1 MGEYKFKGKV
11 DKEKVFIVNR
21 NEFNDRFDAPFYKEK
36 FDFSNCINLSKL
48 VNVKGGKRI
57 PVGKTYANKETSN
70 IYFRVSNMENSTDI
84 DYSKVKYISDDLY
97 YFLKRY
103 ELFEN
108 ELIISIA
115 GTIGKINLIKNFPK
129 GKKVILT
136 ENCAKL
142 ILKKDNV
149 IPEYLL
155 IVLKSKF
162 VQKQIKLN
170 YIQTTIPKLG
180 LDRVLNLKIPNIPN
194 KGTQIKIVSQ
204 YQKAYNQKQQKEK
217 EAKVLL
223 ASVDTYLMNEL
234 EINLPKTNNSLES
247 RVFTVNFSEISG
259 ERFDAFAV
267 LNKDYKIE
275 GGKYKNYR
283 LRQIAEIQKG
293 QSITSAKIIDGDYPV
308 IAGGQ
313 SSPYSHNVYNYKNNA
328 ITVSASG
335 AYAGYVWYHNTPIF
349 ASDCSV
355 IQSKDENNISTL
367 FLAEVLKTKQTEIYN
382 LQQGAGQPHVYSS
395 DLIKLNIPVPP
406 KEKQEEII
414 NHISEIRAK
423 AKQLKKEAKTGLEN
437 AKHEIEKQILGTE

>member
-1 MGEYKFKGKV
+1 MGEYKFKDEV
-11 DKEKVFIVNR
+11 DEDRVFIVYR
-21 NEFNDRFDAPFYKEK
+21 NQFNERFDSPFYKEK
-36 FDFSNCINLSKL
+36 FNFSNCINLSKL
-48 VNVKGGKRI
+48 VTVKGGKRI
-57 PVGKTYANKETSN
+57 PVGKTYSNKETSN

-84 DYSKVKYISDDLY
+84 DYSKVKYISDNLY
-97 YFLKRY
+97 QFLKRY

-108 ELIISIA
+108 EIIISIA
-115 GTIGKINLIKNFPK
+115 GTIGKINLIKDFPK

-142 ILKKDNV
+142 ILKNDKV
-149 IPEYLL
+149 FPEYLL
-155 IVLKSKF
+155 VVLKSKF
-162 VQKQIKLN
+162 VQKQIRLN

-194 KGTQIKIVSQ
+194 KETQQRIVNQ
-204 YQKAYNQKQQKEK
+204 YQKAYNDKQQKEK
-217 EAKVLL
+217 EAKEIL
-223 ASVDTYLMNEL
+223 ASIDTYLLNEL
-234 EINLPKTNNSLES
+234 GITLPVMETELES
-247 RVFTVNFSEISG
+247 RVFTVNFSKISG

-275 GGKYKNYR
+275 GGKYENFK
-283 LRQIAEIQKG
+283 LRQIAEVQKG

-335 AYAGYVWYHNTPIF
+335 AYAGFVWYHNTPIF

-367 FLAEVLKTKQTEIYN
+367 FLSEVLKTKQKEIYN

-423 AKQLKKEAKTGLEN
+423 AKQLKLEAKTGLET
-437 AKHEIEKQILGTE
+437 AKQNIEKLILGTE

>member
-1 MGEYKFKGKV
+1 MGEYKFKDKVGK
-11 DKEKVFIVNR
+11 DKVFIVNR
-21 NEFNDRFDAPFYKEK
+21 NQFNERFDAPFYKEK

-48 VNVKGGKRI
+48 VTVKGGKRI
-57 PVGKTYANKETSN
+57 PVGKTYSNKETSN

-84 DYSKVKYISDDLY
+84 DYSKVKYISDNLY
-97 YFLKRY
+97 QFLKRY

-108 ELIISIA
+108 EIIISIA
-115 GTIGKINLIKNFPK
+115 GTIGKINLIKDFPK

-142 ILKKDNV
+142 ILKNDKV
-149 IPEYLL
+149 FPEYLL

-162 VQKQIKLN
+162 VQKQIRLN

-194 KGTQIKIVSQ
+194 KENQQKIVNQ
-204 YQKAYNQKQQKEK
+204 YQKAYNDKQQKEK
-217 EAKVLL
+217 EAKEIL
-223 ASVDTYLMNEL
+223 ASIDTYLLNEL
-234 EINLPKTNNSLES
+234 GITLPVMETELES

-275 GGKYKNYR
+275 GGKYENFK
-283 LRQIAEIQKG
+283 LRQIAEVQKG

-313 SSPYSHNVYNYKNNA
+313 SSPYSHNVYNYENNA

-335 AYAGYVWYHNTPIF
+335 AYAGFVWYHNTPIF

-367 FLAEVLKTKQTEIYN
+367 FLSEVLKTKQKEIYN

-395 DLIKLNIPVPP
+395 DLIKLNIPVPS

-414 NHISEIRAK
+414 KYISEIRTK
-423 AKQLKKEAKTGLEN
+423 AKQLKTEAKIGLEN
-437 AKHEIEKQILGTE
+437 AKQEIEKLILGT